1 MPGRLR
7 AAPVFTALC
16 LCRRIFNIVGPHMQ
30 QYPMAELLRLVYA
43 SKANFESPDGQRE
56 RHPVLSDILT
66 QCRRN
71 NEPKKIC
78 GVLCYGDGF
87 FFQCLEGE
95 RSAVE
100 SLYDRL
106 LNDPRHREI
115 TLLSKRTVPQRMF
128 KQWNMKFMNVDTKIR
143 RMLQIENLDAFKPH
157 RFSDLMVERLLT
169 ELRDAPEKRRPAPIG
184 TQGRGASARQ
194 AGAARELMPGLV
206 FATAAGVLAIAFGL
220 MLAGLL

>member
-1 MPGRLR
+1 
-7 AAPVFTALC
+7 
-16 LCRRIFNIVGPHMQ
+16 
-30 QYPMAELLRLVYA
+30 MADLLRLVYA
-43 SKANFESPDGQRE
+43 SKTNFDSTGAEGDKN
-56 RHPVLSDILT
+56 PVLAEILT

-71 NEPKKIC
+71 NEPRNIC

-106 LNDPRHREI
+106 LNDTRHRDI
-115 TLLSKRTVPQRMF
+115 TLLSKRSVRQRMF
-128 KQWNMKFMNVDTKIR
+128 RQWSMKSMNVDARIR
-143 RMLQIENLDAFKPH
+143 RMLQIENLESFRPH
-157 RFSDLMVERLLT
+157 SFSDLMVERLLV
-169 ELRDAPEKRRPAPIG
+169 ELRDASEKRRPAPIG

-206 FATAAGVLAIAFGL
+206 FATAAGILAIAFGL
-220 MLAGLL
+220 MLAGLI